1 MFRSRPS
8 RRPDRPRSLF
18 FRLSVRLVLVGLVFL
33 VVELSAVVW
42 SYVNR
47 PNELD
52 QLLVSAEVDRIA
64 SKIAQ
69 MRAHGNVPE
78 DLRRPSIAGTQRA
91 FLIHERGGGVVARL
105 DDGDIKVA
113 DEAPASYLVI
123 RTQRENWGDRF
134 LLSGTRRVTVA
145 DEPFWIAVAIAGHG
159 FGPFVP
165 VIFNEI
171 RFHVLFPLLLLSLM
185 FLLLNFSMVR
195 STLKPLRA
203 TIAAIDGIDPAQAAM
218 RVETK
223 ASSREVQTLVNAV
236 NRLLE
241 RVERAVGALKD
252 FAGDAAHEL
261 RTPLAI
267 MMLSIGK
274 LPEGEAKSRLAADA
288 QGMKRLVDQML
299 DLSHATALEID
310 ANTRADLRA
319 IASDVAADLTPLAV
333 SRSRSIMFE
342 DAGATEVRGDAD
354 AIGRA
359 LRNVVEN
366 AVSHTPPQTVVEV
379 VAGPNRQCS
388 VRDHGPGIPAAQRR
402 AVLERFYR
410 LDKSRTEGAGL
421 GLAIASTIMELH
433 GGEIRLEDAPGGGAL
448 VRLIFPDANRP

>member
-1 MFRSRPS
+1 MSPSRPS
-8 RRPDRPRSLF
+8 RRPHQPRSLF
-18 FRLSVRLVLVGLVFL
+18 FGLAVRLALVGLVFL

-52 QLLVSAEVDRIA
+52 QLLVSAEADRIA
-64 SKIAQ
+64 SDIPRI
-69 MRAHGNVPE
+69 RAGGIVPD
-78 DLRRPSIAGTQRA
+78 DLRQPIAKGTQLA
-91 FLIHERGGGVVARL
+91 FIIHERGGGIIARFN
-105 DDGDIKVA
+105 DADIKIA
-113 DEAPASYLVI
+113 DEAPASFLEI
-123 RTQRENWGDRF
+123 RTQRESWGDRF

-145 DEPFWIAVAIAGHG
+145 DEPFWITVAIAGQG

-165 VIFNEI
+165 IIYNEI

-195 STLKPLRA
+195 STLRPLRA
-203 TIAAIDGIDPAQAAM
+203 TIAAVDGIDPAQVAM
-218 RVETK
+218 RIETE
-223 ASSREVQTLVNAV
+223 ASSREAQALVSAI
-236 NRLLE
+236 NRMLE
-241 RVERAVGALKD
+241 RVERAVRTLKD

-299 DLSHATALEID
+299 DSSYATALEIN
-310 ANTRADLRA
+310 ANARADLRA
-319 IASDVAADLTPLAV
+319 IASDVATSLTPLAV
-333 SRSRSIMFE
+333 ARGRSIAFRDM
-342 DAGATEVRGDAD
+342 GAAEVPGHAE

-366 AVSHTPPQTVVEV
+366 GVSHTLPRTVVEV
-379 VAGPNRQCS
+379 VAGPGRQCS
-388 VRDHGPGIPAAQRR
+388 VRDHGPGIPVAQRSV
-402 AVLERFYR
+402 VLKRFHR

-433 GGEIRLEDAPGGGAL
+433 GGEIRIEDAPGGGAL
-448 VRLIFPDANRP
+448 VRLIFPAASRS